1 MLTKTNP
8 PPQFAFINISSCSPI
23 LFRQKALVIQNYFCI
38 FTPNMQIMDNLEVIY
53 YFIHGLVGGCMLVMG
68 QLSVVCCLRNLVD
81 LLTR

>member
-38 FTPNMQIMDNLEVIY
+38 FTPNMQIMDNSEVIY
-53 YFIHGLVGGCMLVMG
+53 YFINKNKGLRSCGWKPLHPKGW
-68 QLSVVCCLRNLVD
+68 
-81 LLTR
+81 